1 MQAWAEGR
9 AMDIVEYGETY
20 AELVTRARELA
31 LRNPGQVARHAV
43 ESATWQS
50 AFTVLEE
57 FHNTYEVD
65 DVLSLDEEVQDLYD
79 LYLQQKGKEP
89 LYAEVLVE
97 WKDDRVSQQDM
108 IALTDEAGKAADEK
122 VLFTCSN
129 FEDFKRLTA
138 VDNGE
143 DFVVREIYGY
153 HSGAELQKQRAASER
168 LIDLDR
174 PSREVSSPVKNII
187 AVDVAVGLDCL
198 REVLQTEGITLPD
211 VLADTGEPLPLDK
224 AGQMV
229 SADFLLVQDGVVTD
243 WADEYTYRD
252 ALTDYSGEFLSRV
265 SHMMTAQQRLAA
277 ETAKAAA
284 EYDGLLRITDVYVF
298 RNPQVRDSV
307 EFRMRCR
314 IDGVQQ
320 MGRVLSADQVEQ
332 LANGADKVRMAS

>member
-1 MQAWAEGR
+1 M
-9 AMDIVEYGETY
+9 
-20 AELVTRARELA
+20 
-31 LRNPGQVARHAV
+31 
-43 ESATWQS
+43 
-50 AFTVLEE
+50 
-57 FHNTYEVD
+57 
-65 DVLSLDEEVQDLYD
+65 
-79 LYLQQKGKEP
+79 
-89 LYAEVLVE
+89 LVE

-332 LANGADKVRMAS
+332 LANEADKVRMASKVFDSELTLHNSCERSLKSGPGR